1 MTENTSSGNNPQ
13 SNKPDTLKLTRASI
27 LQLSA
32 GIVLFIL
39 SGYFQRML
47 PNFINGILA
56 QFQVLIS
63 VYLVTRIPKTGYYVA
78 IALNTLSSINV
89 VFLITIKGSV
99 QAVTGTIIP
108 LVTILII
115 SLIAFSGKKLH
126 TRNKEIEGQK
136 NEIAKA
142 KLEADNANRTKSEF
156 LSSMSHEIRTPL
168 NSIIGYIELLSLT
181 DLDEIQRKHI
191 TTITTN
197 AQNLMGI
204 INEIL
209 DFSKI
214 EQKKFIL
221 TAEPFNPVE
230 AINKVVKLL
239 SLRAVSKNISIK
251 FIHDSPPSCIGDSLR
266 FIQVITNL
274 VGNSVK
280 FTPADGSIRI
290 SLESETTED
299 GVSLSVSVADTGI
312 GIPQDKLSRIFSPFE
327 QSDPEITS
335 KYGGTGLGLS
345 ISSYIVQS
353 MGGTISV
360 ESTPGKGS
368 RFYFTITLPEAEMS
382 SETTHEPA
390 PGKTHKLGTYNL
402 HALVAEDTP
411 DSLELIIAMLAKLGI
426 TADPSTNGE
435 EAFDLFTRNKYDVVI
450 LDGFMPKMDGNET
463 ARKIRDLEKTNN
475 IPRTPIIALSA
486 KVLRSEVEEFLRS
499 GIDTFVAK
507 PVTFPAL
514 EEALKNAQRSLMPSA
529 PVKSHAEVERRPFI
543 AQISSFLGVSEDIVE
558 KTMRKFA
565 EMTLPEALQEIKNS
579 MDPFDSERLVRAA
592 HKLKGASLSLM
603 LKEISDECATLE
615 FLARNQLITE
625 AKTTVDKI
633 EQESL
638 KLKEFLLSDNN
649 FT

>member
-1 MTENTSSGNNPQ
+1 V
-13 SNKPDTLKLTRASI
+13 SI
-27 LQLSA
+27 
-32 GIVLFIL
+32 
-39 SGYFQRML
+39 
-47 PNFINGILA
+47 
-56 QFQVLIS
+56 
-63 VYLVTRIPKTGYYVA
+63 T
-78 IALNTLSSINV
+78 
-89 VFLITIKGSV
+89 
-99 QAVTGTIIP
+99 
-108 LVTILII
+108 
-115 SLIAFSGKKLH
+115 
-126 TRNKEIEGQK
+126 
-136 NEIAKA
+136 
-142 KLEADNANRTKSEF
+142 
-156 LSSMSHEIRTPL
+156 
-168 NSIIGYIELLSLT
+168 
-181 DLDEIQRKHI
+181 
-191 TTITTN
+191 
-197 AQNLMGI
+197 
-204 INEIL
+204 
-209 DFSKI
+209 
-214 EQKKFIL
+214 
-221 TAEPFNPVE
+221 
-230 AINKVVKLL
+230 
-239 SLRAVSKNISIK
+239 
-251 FIHDSPPSCIGDSLR
+251 
-266 FIQVITNL
+266 
-274 VGNSVK
+274 
-280 FTPADGSIRI
+280 
-290 SLESETTED
+290 
-299 GVSLSVSVADTGI
+299 DTGI
-312 GIPQDKLSRIFSPFE
+312 GIPQEKLSRIFSPFE

-390 PGKTHKLGTYNL
+390 PRKTHKLGAYNL

-499 GIDTFVAK
+499 GVDTFVAK

-514 EEALKNAQRSLMPSA
+514 EDALKNAQRSLMPSA
-529 PVKSHAEVERRPFI
+529 PVKSHSEVERRPFI

-565 EMTLPEALQEIKNS
+565 EMTLPEALQEIKAS
-579 MDPFDSERLVRAA
+579 MEPFDSERLVRAA

-633 EQESL
+633 EQESH